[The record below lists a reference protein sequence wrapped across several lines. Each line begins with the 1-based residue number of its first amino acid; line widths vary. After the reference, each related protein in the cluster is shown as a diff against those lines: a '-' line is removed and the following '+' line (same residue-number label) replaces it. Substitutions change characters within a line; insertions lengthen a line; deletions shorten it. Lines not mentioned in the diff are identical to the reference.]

1 MALITCFKCGNQIS
15 DKSEKCIHCGT
26 TITSTKIKTTI
37 TIIVITIIT
46 IAIIAIC
53 YWIIYFC

>member
-15 DKSEKCIHCGT
+15 DKSERCIHCGT
-26 TITSTKIKTTI
+26 TITSTKIKTII

-46 IAIIAIC
+46 IAIITIC
-53 YWIIYFC
+53 SY